1 MPNSADNDLTRDE
14 YATLAGVSISTL
26 KRWADLGIGPQS
38 KRIGPRLLRYNR
50 AEVLAYLGRS
60 DASPLTLGDAV
71 FEAGAAAGE
80 QILDGIK
87 RKLESRAATSTRLPH
102 VVIRNADELRLASGE
117 ATVVTGGPDSAV
129 LVDGIKYAISN
140 EDPAIIRLHGP
151 GIDGGTITLTLI
163 CGSILGEN
171 EPEREA
177 PDA

>member
-1 MPNSADNDLTRDE
+1 MPEPEFITKAE
-14 YATLAGVSISTL
+14 YMHLAGVSARTIE
-26 KRWADLGIGPQS
+26 RWAKQGIGPQP

-60 DASPLTLGDAV
+60 DTSPLALGDAV
-71 FEAGAAAGE
+71 FEASTDAGK

-87 RKLESRAATSTRLPH
+87 RKLGSRSAASVRLPH

-117 ATVVTGGPDSAV
+117 ATVVTGGPDSA
-129 LVDGIKYAISN
+129 LLIDGIKYAVSN
-140 EDPAIIRLHGP
+140 EDPVVIRPHGP

-163 CGSILGEN
+163 CGSILGETGPGQ
-171 EPEREA
+171 ED